1 MNLTVDGPQTY
12 RRNNMPL
19 QMIELE
25 EVTMMDISD
34 EALEALRSPQK
45 YGTTQGGSTCS
56 SDGGDDG
63 GCPW

>member
-1 MNLTVDGPQTY
+1 MT
-12 RRNNMPL
+12 L